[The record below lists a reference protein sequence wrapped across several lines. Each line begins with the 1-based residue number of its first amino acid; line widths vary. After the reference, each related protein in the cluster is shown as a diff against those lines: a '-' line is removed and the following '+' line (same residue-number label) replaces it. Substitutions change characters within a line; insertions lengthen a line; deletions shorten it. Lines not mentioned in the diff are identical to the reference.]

1 MIYNREDAQKRH
13 SRLIKGGPSFK
24 LFYRLYCKRMRL
36 NIFTGLRRYEE
47 AIICYDEI
55 IKKLDPTYVK
65 AWDGKVYVLVT
76 LGNALFNLAREED
89 GLRRYEEAI
98 ICYDEIIKKKLDPTY
113 DNKRYAL
120 LRRWVSIKQ
129 QRYKHR

>member
-1 MIYNREDAQKRH
+1 MVDKGISDF
-13 SRLIKGGPSFK
+13 IK
-24 LFYRLYCKRMRL
+24 
-36 NIFTGLRRYEE
+36 N
-47 AIICYDEI
+47 
-55 IKKLDPTYVK
+55 LDPTYLK
-65 AWDGKVYVLVT
+65 AWDGKVYVLFT

-98 ICYDEIIKKKLDPTY
+98 TCYDEIIKNLDPTY